1 VIPDLAIRRP
11 RRFALLA
18 LALVLPV
25 VGLAGVAA
33 WALRLDRAAT
43 VTEAN
48 ERARDLAQAV
58 AVTLTNFLGSPSPDV
73 IRPIEAWALP
83 PSEGGAD
90 LLVLDA
96 ENRLV
101 WPVPGTWP
109 PVPARALGASASR
122 SALNQVLAL
131 RGPGDPSQAAS
142 ALHHV
147 FLQSQTDDLTD
158 AGLTVREV
166 AAHAILE
173 LAGDEPERLPEAWR
187 SGDAETLRAL
197 ANLRSTP
204 ISEAAIE
211 RFQAWIPALRQ
222 RGMITQPPGAAEVHF
237 RRRHLI
243 RQAIAALSE
252 GRPSFLP
259 RTGTS
264 GKTPQEWTDVMTFD
278 LDRQVWLA
286 IRRSAMAED
295 GREGGS
301 GVPRRVFV
309 LVRWADVVETARQTL
324 RLRDAREQ
332 FGVSIQW
339 VAPGLS
345 VQQEEP
351 AGVEG
356 RALARWAVSL
366 PYGLGVNVAVALE
379 RPELYFAAQRR
390 RERLLG
396 GVVSGALMLS
406 VIAAWVTWVMLV
418 RQHRLGVQ
426 KSNFVASVSHELRA
440 PLASVRLL
448 ADNLEQDRVAD
459 PGRRGTTLRLIGREC
474 RRLGALVDN
483 VLDLSRIE
491 RGKKSIDPE
500 PTDVAALIRETTRV
514 TALGG
519 EERQVEVRVEAATE
533 AEDLVAHV
541 DGAALQQALTNL
553 LDNALKHAPGG
564 SSVVVGLD
572 LEADRAGF
580 TLSVAD
586 SGPGIPSEERARVF
600 EPFHRLGNELRREH
614 AGIGIG
620 LAIARHL
627 VKAHGGRVWVE
638 PVTPSGARFV
648 ICMPLGMG
656 PDEAESGTNSNDLAM
671 S

>member
-1 VIPDLAIRRP
+1 
-11 RRFALLA
+11 
-18 LALVLPV
+18 
-25 VGLAGVAA
+25 
-33 WALRLDRAAT
+33 
-43 VTEAN
+43 
-48 ERARDLAQAV
+48 
-58 AVTLTNFLGSPSPDV
+58 
-73 IRPIEAWALP
+73 
-83 PSEGGAD
+83 
-90 LLVLDA
+90 
-96 ENRLV
+96 
-101 WPVPGTWP
+101 
-109 PVPARALGASASR
+109 
-122 SALNQVLAL
+122 
-131 RGPGDPSQAAS
+131 
-142 ALHHV
+142 
-147 FLQSQTDDLTD
+147 
-158 AGLTVREV
+158 
-166 AAHAILE
+166 
-173 LAGDEPERLPEAWR
+173 
-187 SGDAETLRAL
+187 
-197 ANLRSTP
+197 
-204 ISEAAIE
+204 
-211 RFQAWIPALRQ
+211 
-222 RGMITQPPGAAEVHF
+222 
-237 RRRHLI
+237 
-243 RQAIAALSE
+243 
-252 GRPSFLP
+252 
-259 RTGTS
+259 
-264 GKTPQEWTDVMTFD
+264 
-278 LDRQVWLA
+278 
-286 IRRSAMAED
+286 
-295 GREGGS
+295 
-301 GVPRRVFV
+301 
-309 LVRWADVVETARQTL
+309 
-324 RLRDAREQ
+324 
-332 FGVSIQW
+332 
-339 VAPGLS
+339 
-345 VQQEEP
+345 
-351 AGVEG
+351 VEG